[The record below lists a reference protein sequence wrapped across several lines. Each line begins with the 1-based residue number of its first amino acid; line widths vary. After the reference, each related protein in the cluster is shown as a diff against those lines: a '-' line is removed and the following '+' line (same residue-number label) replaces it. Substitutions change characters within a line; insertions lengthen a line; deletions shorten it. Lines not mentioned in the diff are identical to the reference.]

1 MGKVKQALEQDMMH
15 NPENYNNPDPLK
27 EDMVSEMDDFLDK
40 HIIIGRIPDDSSS
53 QQSNWEKGFNI
64 LMEYWDCIP
73 DDEKPKIHKQLEELN
88 L

>member
-1 MGKVKQALEQDMMH
+1 MGKVKQALEQDMML
-15 NPENYNNPDPLK
+15 NPENYNNPTK
-27 EDMVSEMDDFLDK
+27 EEM
-40 HIIIGRIPDDSSS
+40 RSSS

>member
-1 MGKVKQALEQDMMH
+1 MGKVKQQLEEDMIL
-15 NPENYNNPDPLK
+15 NPEKYNNPTK
-27 EDMVSEMDDFLDK
+27 EEMC
-40 HIIIGRIPDDSSS
+40 SSS

-64 LMEYWDCIP
+64 LMEYWDYIP